1 MKNKRPYRGE
11 LGNVVGSILS
21 GPIKKYKQSE
31 ELPSDVDGIN
41 RISEEEPPIKKN
53 RKLKKP

>member
-11 LGNVVGSILS
+11 LGNVVDSILS
-21 GPIKKYKQSE
+21 DPIKKSKQPD

-53 RKLKKP
+53 RKSKRH